1 MIGPA
6 FEACRE
12 MQYLPSGA
20 GELTRRRSL
29 PKPVGDLAV
38 MLRAGYTSPHH
49 RRQNASAHRM
59 TSAAVEMMI
68 PSAAFAR
75 SRRVGSRASWPMTNL
90 QVALDRGEV
99 GSRLIGLAQC
109 KRVSL

>member
-29 PKPVGDLAV
+29 TQLVGDFSVILG
-38 MLRAGYTSPHH
+38 AGC
-49 RRQNASAHRM
+49 RW
-59 TSAAVEMMI
+59 
-68 PSAAFAR
+68 
-75 SRRVGSRASWPMTNL
+75 SRDCEPGGGGNL
-90 QVALDRGEV
+90 
-99 GSRLIGLAQC
+99 
-109 KRVSL
+109 

>member
-29 PKPVGDLAV
+29 
-38 MLRAGYTSPHH
+38 
-49 RRQNASAHRM
+49 SA
-59 TSAAVEMMI
+59 I
-68 PSAAFAR
+68 
-75 SRRVGSRASWPMTNL
+75 SR
-90 QVALDRGEV
+90 
-99 GSRLIGLAQC
+99 
-109 KRVSL
+109 

>member
-29 PKPVGDLAV
+29 TQLVGNFSVILGAGVARLASGSPIDSLV
-38 MLRAGYTSPHH
+38 ERNRQARELVRLR
-49 RRQNASAHRM
+49 
-59 TSAAVEMMI
+59 
-68 PSAAFAR
+68 
-75 SRRVGSRASWPMTNL
+75 
-90 QVALDRGEV
+90 RGLW
-99 GSRLIGLAQC
+99 LIIELLE
-109 KRVSL
+109 RT